1 MIINIKAFNYL
12 DTLPVLV
19 LGHRVYYN
27 DKDDDVRILNTKPEL
42 PFQLIIAHERDFG
55 KKFGRRN

>member
-27 DKDDDVRILNTKPEL
+27 DKDDDVRL